1 MDAIRWQQVEQ
12 VYHAAL
18 EQKPGQRAAFLLE
31 VCGDDDDLR
40 REIESLLAQDLAASG
55 PLDRPRSELATN
67 LLDNSRVMRLA
78 AGTQLG
84 PYRIEAPLGAGGMGE
99 VYRAKDTRLGREVAI
114 KVLAEHLI
122 FDSAAL
128 ARFRIEAKSIAALSH
143 PNVLSIYDVEL
154 EHAPLFLVTELLEG
168 ETVRQRI
175 ERSRIPWRVAIEI
188 GTAIADGLAAAHT
201 ARILHRDL
209 KPENIFLTRRG
220 GVKILDFG
228 LARFKRGVENQSSSL
243 PATLSDVGLVMG
255 TLGYLAPEQARGEA
269 VTAAADI
276 FSLGCVLFE
285 MVSGH
290 RAFHGSTA
298 ALTLCAT
305 LNDEPVRLA
314 DYVDNI
320 PPELDRWICHCLR
333 KDPEARPQSARDLG
347 LILRDLL
354 AERGESRRAGLAGMR
369 PEFESLAVLPFATS
383 NSSPDA
389 EYLADGITET
399 LINNFAQLAHLRVIA
414 RSTVFRHKSRDVDPM
429 QVGRELE
436 VSAVLAGRIFQRGD
450 VLVIAAE
457 LVDVRNGLQLW
468 GHQYKRQLT
477 DIFAI
482 EEEISREISER
493 LRLRF
498 APEEQSRLMRRYT
511 ENLEA
516 YQLYLKGRFCWNKR
530 TLEGMRQALGYF
542 EQAVGTDPSYA
553 RAYTGLADCISM
565 LAIYGDLDARQAETR
580 GRMAQ
585 ELALQID
592 PDLGEA
598 HASRGFTLLLF
609 DWKFRDAEAAFRHA
623 LELNPG
629 YASAHQWL
637 GFTLGVT
644 GRLDDARAAMK
655 RAQQLDPFSASINT
669 SAVWPVYWARLFDE
683 AIEGFRAAVALHPGY
698 WVAHYYMG
706 LSYAHKGEY
715 GQAILALRHA
725 ADIGDS
731 NWRYSG
737 LGFVYAQAGQPQEAR
752 KVLAKLHGIGQV
764 QYVPPIYCAAVHA
777 GLGETDQAIQ
787 YIQRAAAERN
797 WQIAWLRVDPLWDTI
812 RSDSRLQSLQVE
824 LGL

>member
-1 MDAIRWQQVEQ
+1 MDASRWQQVER

-18 EQKPGQRAAFLLE
+18 EHEPGRRAAFLFE
-31 VCGDDDDLR
+31 VCGQDNDLR
-40 REIESLLAQDLAASG
+40 REIESLLAQDLVVSG
-55 PLDRPRSELATN
+55 LLDRPALELATN
-67 LLDNSRVMRLA
+67 LLDNSRVMRLT

-114 KVLAEHLI
+114 KVLAERLV
-122 FDSAAL
+122 FDSTAL
-128 ARFRIEAKSIAALSH
+128 TRFRMEAKSIAALSH

-154 EHAPLFLVTELLEG
+154 EHAPFFLVTELLEG
-168 ETVRQRI
+168 ETIRQRI
-175 ERSRIPWRVAIEI
+175 ERSRIPWRLAVEI
-188 GTAIADGLAAAHT
+188 GTAIAEGLMAAHT
-201 ARILHRDL
+201 AGIFHRDL
-209 KPENIFLTRRG
+209 KPENIFLTKRG
-220 GVKILDFG
+220 CVKILDFG

-243 PATLSDVGLVMG
+243 ASTVSGTGLVMG

-269 VTAAADI
+269 ATAATDI

-298 ALTLCAT
+298 ALTLSAT

-320 PPELDRWICHCLR
+320 PPELDRWIHHCLK
-333 KDPEARPQSARDLG
+333 KDPEARPQSARDVG

-354 AERGESRRAGLAGMR
+354 AEHTGGRRAGVAGMS
-369 PEFESLAVLPFATS
+369 PEFESLAVLPFVTS

-399 LINNFAQLAHLRVIA
+399 LINNFAQLLHLRVIA
-414 RSTVFRHKSRDVDPM
+414 RSTVFRHKRKDVDPVR
-429 QVGRELE
+429 VGRELE
-436 VSAVLAGRIFQRGD
+436 VNTVLTGRIFQRGD

-468 GHQYKRQLT
+468 GNQYKRQLI
-477 DIFAI
+477 DIFAM
-482 EEEISREISER
+482 EEEISREISDR
-493 LRLRF
+493 LRVRF
-498 APEEQSRLMRRYT
+498 APEEQSRLTRRYT
-511 ENLEA
+511 ENPEA
-516 YQLYLKGRFCWNKR
+516 YQLYLKGRFSWNKR
-530 TLEGMRQALGYF
+530 TLEGMRQAVGYF
-542 EQAVGTDPSYA
+542 EQAVGADPSYA

-565 LAIYGDLDARQAETR
+565 LSIYGDLDARQAETR
-580 GRMAQ
+580 ARVAQ

-592 PDLGEA
+592 PGLGEA

-609 DWKFRDAEAAFRHA
+609 DWNFRDAEAAFRKA

-637 GFTLGVT
+637 GFTLGLT
-644 GRLDDARAAMK
+644 RRLDDARVALK
-655 RAQQLDPFSASINT
+655 TAQQLDPFSASINT
-669 SAVWPVYWARLFDE
+669 TAVWPVYWAHLFDE

-698 WVAHYYMG
+698 WVAHYFMG
-706 LSYAHKGEY
+706 LCYAHKGEY
-715 GQAILALRHA
+715 SRAILALRHA

-731 NWRYSG
+731 LWRYSG
-737 LGFVYAQAGQPQEAR
+737 LGFVYAQAGQPHEAR
-752 KVLAKLHGIGQV
+752 KILAKLHEIGQG
-764 QYVPPIYCAAVHA
+764 QYVPPFYCATVYA
-777 GLGETDQAIQ
+777 GLGEADQAIQ
-787 YIQRAAAERN
+787 YIQRAVAERN
-797 WQIAWLRVDPLWDTI
+797 WQIAWLTVDPCWDTI
-812 RSDSRLQSLQVE
+812 RSDSRFHALQVE